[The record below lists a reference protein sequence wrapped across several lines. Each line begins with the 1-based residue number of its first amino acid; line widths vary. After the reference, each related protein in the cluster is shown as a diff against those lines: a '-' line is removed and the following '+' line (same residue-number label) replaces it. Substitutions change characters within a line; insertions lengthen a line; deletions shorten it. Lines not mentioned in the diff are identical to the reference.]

1 MTGSLSVS
9 RRPLVVVPVGAFEQ
23 HGSHLPFDTDSR
35 IAGALVASAVA
46 TLTAHDRAEVFIAP
60 TVPVSASD
68 EHIGFI
74 GTLSAGTEATA
85 SMLAGIARSAASWSR
100 GTLFVNGH
108 GGNADALTSVRA
120 MLQRDGIAH
129 DMWWPRLPHD
139 ALGDLHAGRI
149 ETSVML
155 HIAPE
160 TVDMSKATPGATGDP
175 SALIATMREGGVAA
189 VSPNGVIGDPT
200 GANAADG
207 EAVFVRWTSELAT
220 TIESR
225 LRAWTPS
232 TE

>member
-1 MTGSLSVS
+1 M
-9 RRPLVVVPVGAFEQ
+9 
-23 HGSHLPFDTDSR
+23 
-35 IAGALVASAVA
+35 A

-129 DMWWPRLPHD
+129 DMWWPRLPDD

-200 GANAADG
+200 GANAANG

-225 LRAWTPS
+225 LRTWTPS